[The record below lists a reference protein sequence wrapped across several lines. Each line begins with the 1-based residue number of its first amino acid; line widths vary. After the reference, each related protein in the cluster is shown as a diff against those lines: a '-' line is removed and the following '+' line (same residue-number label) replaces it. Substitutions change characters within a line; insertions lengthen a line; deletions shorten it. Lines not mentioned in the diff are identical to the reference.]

1 MGKSSGGWE
10 GLKAQLL
17 GKAGIA
23 WTTSHQH
30 LMVQRRM
37 QVETLGVSEA
47 VSVEKTGQAWLDH
60 SNSF

>member
-1 MGKSSGGWE
+1 MGSRKRDGKSSGGWE
-10 GLKAQLL
+10 GLPAQLL

-23 WTTSHQH
+23 GTTSHQH

-47 VSVEKTGQAWLDH
+47 VSVEKTGQA
-60 SNSF
+60 